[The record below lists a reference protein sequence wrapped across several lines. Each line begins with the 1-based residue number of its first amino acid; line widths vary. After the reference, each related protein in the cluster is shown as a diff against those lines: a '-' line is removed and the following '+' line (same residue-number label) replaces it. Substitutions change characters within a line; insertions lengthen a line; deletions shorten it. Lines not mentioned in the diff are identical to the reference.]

1 MSIATNALLQDE
13 LAPATESGRRGGTT
27 LAATRH
33 HYDVAAFALGS
44 LDDDECTQ
52 VEAHLAEC
60 DQCADELD
68 GFLDIRGQLA
78 DLVDDDLA
86 DLDEVADLA
95 DLRALPVTTCPPSMV
110 VARLAI
116 LATCVALFAAILVAS
131 LI

>member
-1 MSIATNALLQDE
+1 MSIATSDLLQAE
-13 LAPATESGRRGGTT
+13 MAPVTESGHRGGTT

-44 LDDDECTQ
+44 LEDDECTQ

-78 DLVDDDLA
+78 DILDSDTVDDDLF
-86 DLDEVADLA
+86 DLDDELA
-95 DLRALPVTTCPPSMV
+95 MPIATCPPSMV
-110 VARLAI
+110 IARLAI
-116 LATCVALFAAILVAS
+116 LATCVALFAAILIAA

>member
-1 MSIATNALLQDE
+1 MSIATNDLLQAE
-13 LAPATESGRRGGTT
+13 LATAADSGSATHRGGTT

-60 DQCADELD
+60 DQCANELD

-78 DLVDDDLA
+78 DLVDDDLS
-86 DLDEVADLA
+86 DLDDVDMPA
-95 DLRALPVTTCPPSMV
+95 CPPSMV
-110 VARLAI
+110 IARLAI
-116 LATCVALFAAILVAS
+116 LATCVALFAAILVSA
-131 LI
+131 LV